1 MKGLLIKELY
11 QLKHGIKAQGF
22 SLALFVFLGL
32 MMKSTVYVGMMV
44 TVLITN
50 MILLTIGY
58 DEQASWKRYAMT
70 MPLRRR
76 DLVTVKYLLLYG
88 LTLGSVVFTTLVGI
102 PISILA
108 DISMLE
114 SFLTAIGCAV
124 FALLSTSANIML
136 CIKYGV
142 EKSRLITVVTYL
154 VPFIAIWIVFM
165 LVEKGV
171 VNFAGISNA
180 VWAVILAAVAVGI
193 FGVSVLFW
201 HISCRIIEGQDL

>member
-1 MKGLLIKELY
+1 MRGLLIKELY
-11 QLKHGIKAQGF
+11 QLKNSIKAQGF

-50 MILLTIGY
+50 MILLTVGY

-102 PISILA
+102 PISILT
-108 DISMLE
+108 DISMME
-114 SFLTAIGCAV
+114 SFLTALGCAV
-124 FALLSTSANIML
+124 FALLPTSANIML
-136 CIKYGV
+136 CTKYGV
-142 EKSRLITVVTYL
+142 EKSRLITMVTYL
-154 VPFIAIWIVFM
+154 VPFAAIWIIFM
-165 LVEKGV
+165 LVEKGI
-171 VNFAGISNA
+171 VNFAGVSNA
-180 VWAVILAAVAVGI
+180 IWGVILAAVVVGI
-193 FGVSVLFW
+193 LGLSVLFW

>member
-1 MKGLLIKELY
+1 
-11 QLKHGIKAQGF
+11 
-22 SLALFVFLGL
+22 
-32 MMKSTVYVGMMV
+32 
-44 TVLITN
+44 
-50 MILLTIGY
+50 
-58 DEQASWKRYAMT
+58 MT

-114 SFLTAIGCAV
+114 SFLTALGCAV

-136 CIKYGV
+136 CTKYGV

-154 VPFIAIWIVFM
+154 VPFIAIWIIFM
-165 LVEKGV
+165 LVEKGIM
-171 VNFAGISNA
+171 NFAGISNA

-193 FGVSVLFW
+193 LGVSVLFW

>member
-114 SFLTAIGCAV
+114 SFLTALGCAV

-136 CIKYGV
+136 CTKYGV

-154 VPFIAIWIVFM
+154 VPFAVIWIIFM
-165 LVEKGV
+165 LVEKGI
-171 VNFAGISNA
+171 VNFAGTSNA
-180 VWAVILAAVAVGI
+180 VWGVILAAVAVGI

>member
-1 MKGLLIKELY
+1 MRGLLIKELY
-11 QLKHGIKAQGF
+11 QLKNSIKAQGF

-50 MILLTIGY
+50 MILLTVGY

-76 DLVTVKYLLLYG
+76 DLVTVKYLLLYI
-88 LTLGSVVFTTLVGI
+88 LTFASVVFTVLVGI
-102 PISILA
+102 PIGIISNISILETVA
-108 DISMLE
+108 
-114 SFLTAIGCAV
+114 TAVGCAV

-136 CIKYGV
+136 CTKYGV
-142 EKSRLITVVTYL
+142 EKSRLITMVTYL
-154 VPFIAIWIVFM
+154 VPFAAIWIVFM
-165 LVEKGV
+165 LVEKGI
-171 VNFAGISNA
+171 VNVAGISNV
-180 VWAVILAAVAVGI
+180 VWGLILAAVAVGI
-193 FGVSVLFW
+193 LGLSVLVW

>member
-1 MKGLLIKELY
+1 MRGLLIKELY
-11 QLKHGIKAQGF
+11 QLKHSIKAQGF
-22 SLALFVFLGL
+22 SLVLFVVLGL
-32 MMKSTVYVGMMV
+32 AMKSTVYVGMMV

-50 MILLTIGY
+50 MILLTVGY
-58 DEQASWKRYAMT
+58 DEQTSWKRYAMT

-76 DLVTVKYLLLYG
+76 DLVTVKYLLLYL
-88 LTLGSVVFTTLVGI
+88 LTICSVVFTTLVGI
-102 PISILA
+102 PINILA

-114 SFLTAIGCAV
+114 SFLTALGCAV
-124 FALLSTSANIML
+124 FSLLSTSANIML
-136 CIKYGV
+136 CTKYGV

-154 VPFIAIWIVFM
+154 VPFAAIWIVFM